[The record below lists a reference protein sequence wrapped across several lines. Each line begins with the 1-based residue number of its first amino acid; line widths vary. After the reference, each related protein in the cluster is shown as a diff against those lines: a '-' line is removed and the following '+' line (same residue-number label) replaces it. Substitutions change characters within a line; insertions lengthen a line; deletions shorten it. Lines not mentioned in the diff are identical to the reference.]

1 MEKSM
6 REQVIGTWA
15 LVSYETQDAAGNTIY
30 PLGKDA
36 KGFIMYNPDG
46 YMSAQ
51 LMASGRPA
59 YKSGDLHTG
68 TPEEM
73 AEAAHGYLA
82 YSGPFE
88 VDEEKQELTHHM
100 DVSMNQPGSIKRSRG
115 WRRLKVIMWSFTMLF
130 TQKISLYGKSGET
143 LRIKRIYDKGRSK
156 S

>member
-100 DVSMNQPGSIKRSRG
+100 DVSMNPTWLDQAQP
-115 WRRLKVIMWSFTMLF
+115 RLAKIEGDHVVIYNALHPEDKLIWKKVA
-130 TQKISLYGKSGET
+130 KH
-143 LRIKRIYDKGRSK
+143 
-156 S
+156 

>member
-1 MEKSM
+1 MAKSM
-6 REQVIGTWA
+6 REQVIGTWS
-15 LVSYETQDAAGNTIY
+15 LVSYETQDVDGNVLY

-68 TPEEM
+68 TTAEM
-73 AEAAHGYLA
+73 AAAAHGYLA

-88 VDEEKQELTHHM
+88 VDEENQELIHHM
-100 DVSMNQPGSIKRSRG
+100 DVSMNPTWLSQAQPRIAKIKG
-115 WRRLKVIMWSFTMLF
+115 DQVVIYNGLHPEDKLIW
-130 TQKISLYGKSGET
+130 
-143 LRIKRIYDKGRSK
+143 KRVNKN
-156 S
+156 

>member
-6 REQVIGTWA
+6 RDQVVGTWS
-15 LVSYETQDAAGNTIY
+15 LVSYETQDADGHVIY

-59 YKSGDLHTG
+59 YQSGDLHTG

-73 AEAAHGYLA
+73 ATAAHGYLA
-82 YSGPFE
+82 YSGQFE
-88 VDEEKQELTHHM
+88 VDEENHQLIHHM
-100 DVSMNQPGSIKRSRG
+100 DVSLNPTWLNQAQPRIAKIEGDLVVIFNGLHPEDELIWKRVT
-115 WRRLKVIMWSFTMLF
+115 KH
-130 TQKISLYGKSGET
+130 
-143 LRIKRIYDKGRSK
+143 
-156 S
+156 